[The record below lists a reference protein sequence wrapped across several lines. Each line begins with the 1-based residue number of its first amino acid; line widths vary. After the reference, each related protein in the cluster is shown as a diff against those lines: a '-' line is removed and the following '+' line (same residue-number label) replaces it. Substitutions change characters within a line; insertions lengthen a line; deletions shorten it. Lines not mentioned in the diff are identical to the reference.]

1 MIHDSRLATRT
12 FCNFAVTLMFFCPA
26 VLAQEAPPAG
36 TRIPACVRSKGQ
48 KLIGWG
54 KYGLFFSVPKRGVKI
69 LGGKPD
75 VDYVKFIVKPEK
87 HDAALVLWF
96 GGMAFHP
103 DPPGDTIRISATLT
117 QTKLLSLDGHEIG
130 LDSKG
135 KKHDQS
141 SWRWFGVYSEGG
153 KYENAST
160 EDAELFDQILDSA
173 CLIPYLNH

>member
-1 MIHDSRLATRT
+1 MIHDSRFGTRT
-12 FCNFAVTLMFFCPA
+12 FCNVVVVLMFFACA
-26 VLAQEAPPAG
+26 ALAQEAPLAS
-36 TRIPACVRSKGQ
+36 TRIPACVGSKGQ

-75 VDYVKFIVKPEK
+75 VDYVKFIIKPDK
-87 HDAALVLWF
+87 HEAALVLWF

-103 DPPGDTIRISATLT
+103 DPPGETIRASASLT
-117 QTKLLSLDGHEIG
+117 QTKLLNLEGREIG

-141 SWRWFGVYSEGG
+141 SWRWFGILAEGG
-153 KYENAST
+153 EYESASP
-160 EDAELFDQILDSA
+160 EDAALFDRILDSA
-173 CLIPYLNH
+173 CLIPYPNH